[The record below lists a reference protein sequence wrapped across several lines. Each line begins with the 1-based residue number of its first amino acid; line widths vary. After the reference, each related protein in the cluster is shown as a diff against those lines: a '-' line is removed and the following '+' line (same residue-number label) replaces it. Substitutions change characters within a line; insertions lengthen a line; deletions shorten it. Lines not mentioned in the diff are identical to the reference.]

1 MLHIEGIVVPL
12 ISDLPF
18 YIKKTL
24 LPNPEF
30 EEFHLELTTA
40 PFTIPTYTVKCHIY
54 IIMT

>member
-40 PFTIPTYTVKCHIY
+40 PFTIPT
-54 IIMT
+54 